1 MKKKIKYISVIF
13 LLIWIGGVIYRIWEH
28 SNQVGFTLK
37 TYTIFDGITDVS
49 FVLGVIG
56 LITNAFLKNPSS
68 GGFFCG
74 GGESRTPVR
83 NKTLKNIYMLSL
95 PD

>member
-13 LLIWIGGVIYRIWEH
+13 LLTWIGGVIYRIWEH

-49 FVLGVIG
+49 FVVGVIG
-56 LITNAFLKNPSS
+56 LIMSAFLKNPT
-68 GGFFCG
+68 
-74 GGESRTPVR
+74 E
-83 NKTLKNIYMLSL
+83 NK
-95 PD
+95 